1 MAKELTKWSRLP
13 TVSSFQ
19 QEMNRMFDRFF
30 RDWDIAPSMETEVWG
45 PPLDLAE
52 TPDKIVVKAEI
63 PGVDP
68 KDINISIRNNTL
80 LLNGEKKEE
89 KEEKGKTF
97 YRMERSYGSFS
108 RTIDLPS
115 SVDPDKVTAECKNG
129 VLEITMEK
137 KEAVKPKQI
146 LIKTV

>member
-1 MAKELTKWSRLP
+1 MARGLAKWSRLP
-13 TVSSFQ
+13 AVSSFQ

-30 RDWDIAPSMETEVWG
+30 RDWDIGPSIETETMIT
-45 PPLDLAE
+45 PIDLSE
-52 TPDKIVVKAEI
+52 TGDKVIVKAEI

-68 KDINISIRNNTL
+68 KDINISIRDNTL
-80 LLNGEKKEE
+80 LINGEKKEE
-89 KEEKGKTF
+89 MEEKGKTF
-97 YRMERSYGSFS
+97 YRMERAYGSFS

-146 LIKTV
+146 PIKTA

>member
-1 MAKELTKWSRLP
+1 MARGLAKWSRLP
-13 TVSSFQ
+13 AVSSFQ

-30 RDWDIAPSMETEVWG
+30 RDWDIGPSIETETMIT
-45 PPLDLAE
+45 PIDLSE
-52 TPDKIVVKAEI
+52 TGDKVIVKAEI

-68 KDINISIRNNTL
+68 KDINISIRDNTL
-80 LLNGEKKEE
+80 LINGEKKEE
-89 KEEKGKTF
+89 MEEKGKTF
-97 YRMERSYGSFS
+97 YRMERAYGSFS

-115 SVDPDKVTAECKNG
+115 SVDPNKVTAECKNG

-146 LIKTV
+146 PIKTA